1 MPDLVS
7 IGIRSFILDKESNI
21 NREKCIKI
29 PCIARHFKHELSNNY
44 PDYFYVVVGICE
56 FKDLNALSE
65 EEKKKVNHLYFAV
78 DCNNHEKAY
87 SIYKYNGQFYINSHC
102 NDLPKGSY
110 VVYKTLY
117 DDKTYIRE
125 FNEFMSPV
133 DKEKYPNIKQYWRFE
148 LY

>member
-1 MPDLVS
+1 MQDLVA
-7 IGIRSFILDKESNI
+7 IGIRSFILDKESDI
-21 NREKCIKI
+21 NREKCLKI
-29 PCIARHFKHELSNNY
+29 PCIARHFKHELSNSY

-56 FKDLNALSE
+56 IKDLNALNE
-65 EEKKKVNHLYFAV
+65 EENKKVKCLCWAR
-78 DCNNHEKAY
+78 DCNDHKSIY
-87 SIYKYNGQFYINSHC
+87 PIYKYNGQFYINSYS
-102 NDLPKGSY
+102 NGLPKGSY

>member
-7 IGIRSFILDKESNI
+7 IGIRSFILDKESDI

-29 PCIARHFKHELSNNY
+29 PCIARHFKYELSNNY

-78 DCNNHEKAY
+78 DCNSRERVY

-117 DDKTYIRE
+117 GDKTYIRE